1 MTEMIQEAVLE
12 SIESI
17 NEAQLF
23 AEAEVLIALA
33 DTYIKSALIQ
43 ESNEMLDFDGYEVV
57 QEAKTKINDTK
68 DEAGKANTEELS
80 DGRYTS
86 GQTTRYEPGVKV
98 KMNRKGEYTT
108 KKENWFTKF
117 IRWCKDVI
125 DGIRQKFRKPVKYA
139 LAPQQA
145 AEILSAGG
153 EIQFKSEEKAQA
165 LGLPMKPTA
174 AQVLECKKNI
184 KTADVEITYKLS
196 VDFDSFMEGFDH
208 MKKSFDAWVSFIK
221 ENTGTQ
227 TKTGQ
232 LTVIESE
239 RQDAQKCWSDSY
251 GKGVTVNA
259 FKLSDI
265 EVKFSG
271 VRDALDDMKFA
282 LNKLEREIMVI
293 GYSEGVKTKL
303 LNISKKQINVLNT
316 GVHVSSIIYGE
327 INGIRKERNK
337 TRQGPTPGMASLDE
351 SPKMPFAPTPPYS
364 GPKMD

>member
-17 NEAQLF
+17 DDAQLF

-68 DEAGKANTEELS
+68 DEAGKANSEELS

-108 KKENWFTKF
+108 KKDNWFTRF
-117 IRWCKDVI
+117 IRWCKDTI
-125 DGIRQKFRKPVKYA
+125 ELIRKKFRRPVKYA
-139 LAPQQA
+139 LAPQA
-145 AEILSAGG
+145 AAAIVSAGG

-165 LGLPMKPTA
+165 LGLPMKPTK
-174 AQVLECKKNI
+174 EDFSKCKRNI

-196 VDFDSFMEGFDH
+196 VSFNGFVKGFEH
-208 MKKSFDAWVSFIK
+208 MQKSFDAWCNFITDPTTSK
-221 ENTGTQ
+221 Q
-227 TKTGQ
+227 HKKDQ
-232 LTVIESE
+232 LPTIERE
-239 RQDAQKCWSDSY
+239 RQTAQKWWSSSY
-251 GKGVTVNA
+251 GKNTEKTVIQLN
-259 FKLSDI
+259 DI
-265 EVKFSG
+265 EMKFSG
-271 VRDALDDMKFA
+271 IRNALDNMSETLK
-282 LNKLEREIMVI
+282 KLENGIMSGGI
-293 GYSEGVKTKL
+293 SEGDKSRL

-316 GVHVSSIIYGE
+316 GVHISSIIYADL
-327 INGIRKERNK
+327 NGIHQERDRAMI
-337 TRQGPTPGMASLDE
+337 TGP
-351 SPKMPFAPTPPYS
+351 
-364 GPKMD
+364 GPKMDEI